1 MRRQP
6 LGKRPGIQIGF
17 LIQPGRAN
25 GKTAT
30 THPMKNQDNAENNG
44 TGSGSNSFGADT
56 ILVAD
61 IGGTN
66 ARLASVQ
73 TATSGGAPKITGF
86 TAFPCAD
93 YNELDAVLEAYKS
106 SQGGELPERACL
118 AVAGPIIGR
127 TAHITNLGWDMDA
140 DQLENAFGFDR
151 LHIVNDFA
159 ALARSTPT
167 LGNDDLITLR
177 EGTLA
182 GDGPVSVMGPGTG
195 FGLALLVQHS
205 GGCTVVSGEGGHV
218 SFVPHGAQETRV
230 WSALQKSIG
239 RVTVETLLSGVG
251 LMRIY
256 RELCHMHDTSPL
268 NYDPR
273 TISYQALEHG
283 DKICLETLNIF
294 CSMLGSVAGDMVL
307 SHGATGGV
315 FLGGG
320 ILPKIANFFLQSN
333 FTERFLDKP
342 PMQKFVEKVPVHL
355 IVAPDAALRGAALL
369 YQEHES
375 KA

>member
-1 MRRQP
+1 M
-6 LGKRPGIQIGF
+6 
-17 LIQPGRAN
+17 
-25 GKTAT
+25 
-30 THPMKNQDNAENNG
+30 AE
-44 TGSGSNSFGADT
+44 A

-66 ARLASVQ
+66 ARLAVAQ
-73 TATSGGAPKITGF
+73 MPASGGAPSLTDF

-93 YNELDAVLEAYKS
+93 YSELDAVLEAYKLS
-106 SQGGELPERACL
+106 LNGCLPKRGCL
-118 AVAGPIIGR
+118 AVAGPIIDR
-127 TAHITNLGWDMDA
+127 TAHITNLGWHLDSGD
-140 DQLENAFGFDR
+140 LERGFGFDC
-151 LHIVNDFA
+151 LHLVNDFA

-167 LGNDDLITLR
+167 LDAADLVSLR
-177 EGTLA
+177 DGA
-182 GDGPVSVMGPGTG
+182 PNKGGPVSVMGPGTG

-205 GGCTVVSGEGGHV
+205 GGCSVVSGEGGHV
-218 SFVPHGAQETRV
+218 SFVPHGELETRV

-283 DKICLETLNIF
+283 DEICLETLSVF
-294 CSMLGSVAGDMVL
+294 CGMLGSAAGDIVL

-320 ILPKIANFFLQSN
+320 ILPKISEFFLRSN
-333 FTERFLDKP
+333 FVERFLDKP
-342 PMQKFVEKVPVHL
+342 PMQKFVEKIPVHL
-355 IVAPDAALRGAALL
+355 ILAPDAALRGAALL
-369 YQEHES
+369 YQENTASDPGTE
-375 KA
+375 AG